1 MSKLRFLP
9 TALLMTSAG
18 LTLACGDSRTF
29 GSPPVADASG
39 GAGGQGGSI
48 GPGGGQSDGSGG
60 SLAES
65 GSDADRQTSLNELV
79 FEEQFTPAPDAV
91 EDSAVG
97 QCGNPGRLAAN
108 FDAWTANV
116 RINTDSRPGGCQQS
130 FAIKDPAH
138 ALASATLKITFEPD
152 GDPAQCGQPGD
163 HVVPITAT
171 GAEWSAY
178 YTIDTDDRS
187 GGCTMSSWTSISSP
201 TRMRRMPALPSVEI
215 RASIRSRREIRSPSV
230 SIRTVYQADASKD
243 SACEAEPPMAAE
255 S

>member
-1 MSKLRFLP
+1 
-9 TALLMTSAG
+9 
-18 LTLACGDSRTF
+18 
-29 GSPPVADASG
+29 
-39 GAGGQGGSI
+39 
-48 GPGGGQSDGSGG
+48 
-60 SLAES
+60 
-65 GSDADRQTSLNELV
+65 
-79 FEEQFTPAPDAV
+79 
-91 EDSAVG
+91 
-97 QCGNPGRLAAN
+97 LAAN

-187 GGCTMSSWTSISSP
+187 GGCTETF
-201 TRMRRMPALPSVEI
+201 ALAGVNDVVLDVDFEPDPD
-215 RASIRSRREIRSPSV
+215 A
-230 SIRTVYQADASKD
+230 ADAGATQCGNPGVHTV
-243 SACEAEPPMAAE
+243 SAGNPVTIRIDTDGLPGGCLERFRLRSGAADGG
-255 S
+255 